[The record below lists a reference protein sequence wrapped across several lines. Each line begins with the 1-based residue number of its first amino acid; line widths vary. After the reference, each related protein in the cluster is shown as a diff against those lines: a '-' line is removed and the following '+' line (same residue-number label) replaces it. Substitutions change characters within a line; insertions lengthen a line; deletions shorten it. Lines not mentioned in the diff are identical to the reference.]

1 MTVKAILSIIILLG
15 SLMSCNKDSKEF
27 LPITVLPADQPACF
41 NSRPVIRQSNDLTG
55 RISYSKDQNTYFIS
69 YGVPG
74 TYDSVWVG
82 YVCNLPDE
90 FRVLNKQVVFSGEY
104 REAPEILGRF
114 GGEENYY
121 LFLTAI
127 R

>member
-1 MTVKAILSIIILLG
+1 
-15 SLMSCNKDSKEF
+15 MSCNKHSEEF
-27 LPITVLPADQPACF
+27 LPLTVLPANQPACF
-41 NSRPVIRQSNDLTG
+41 SSRPVVRQSTNLTG

-82 YVCNLPDE
+82 YVCNLPEE
-90 FRVLNKQVVFSGEY
+90 FKVLDKQVVFSGEY
-104 REAPEILGRF
+104 REAPEIPGRF
-114 GGEENYY
+114 GGEESYY